1 MKNGETPEDM
11 DPNEGQEA
19 EGSSLDWLLKK
30 DSSKMTLVPMDT
42 NVSITRQFSVS
53 VDHTCSETF
62 KRDKVFKATSQGD
75 ATQLHGLLDYLRCHD
90 KRLTSPEFTD
100 ETNGKTALLKALLN
114 LKGG

>member
-42 NVSITRQFSVS
+42 NVSITR
-53 VDHTCSETF
+53 
-62 KRDKVFKATSQGD
+62 
-75 ATQLHGLLDYLRCHD
+75 
-90 KRLTSPEFTD
+90 
-100 ETNGKTALLKALLN
+100 
-114 LKGG
+114 